1 MRRLRHAV
9 QGSPA
14 YRRFR
19 GFVARATLWARQAR
33 VIVIYRKDLRG
44 PLTPYT
50 ARAPIR
56 IEIATDEALL
66 RRVAALKDNPEDDS
80 DLYVRRA
87 ERGQLCFVAWVGDE
101 PVGINWLAF
110 GEELD
115 EDRVVRMADDEVYG
129 LDAFTVPEW
138 RGHAIHTAL
147 LARMLEYAKE
157 AGYRTAYTQVSAT
170 TRRSRKTHER
180 LNWTVSGRVL
190 HITMPFGR
198 PAIMRRLTG
207 SQHPIV
213 HMYR

>member
-1 MRRLRHAV
+1 VRRLRRRI

-14 YRRFR
+14 YQRFR
-19 GFVARATLWARQAR
+19 AFAARHTLWVRRTR
-33 VIVIYRKDLRG
+33 VIVIYRKDLQG
-44 PLTPYT
+44 PLTPYS
-50 ARAPIR
+50 ARVPIR
-56 IEIATDEALL
+56 IEIAKDEALL
-66 RRVAALKDNPEDDS
+66 RRLAVLKDSPEDDS
-80 DLYVRRA
+80 ELYVRRA
-87 ERGQLCFVAWVGDE
+87 SRGQLCFVAWVDDE
-101 PVGINWLAF
+101 PVGLNWLAF

-115 EDRVVRMADDEVYG
+115 EDRVVRMRDDEVYG
-129 LDAFTVPEW
+129 LDAFTVPAW

-147 LARMLEYAKE
+147 LARMLEHAKE

-180 LNWTVSGRVL
+180 LDWTVSGRVL
-190 HITMPFGR
+190 HVEIPFGR

>member
-1 MRRLRHAV
+1 VRNLRHAI
-9 QGSPA
+9 QGSTA

-19 GFVARATLWARQAR
+19 GFVARHTDWARRTR
-33 VIVIYRKDLRG
+33 VIVIYRKDLRE
-44 PLTPYT
+44 PLTPYP
-50 ARAPIR
+50 ARVPVR

-66 RRVAALKDNPEDDS
+66 RRLAALKDNAEDDS

-87 ERGQLCFVAWVGDE
+87 RRGQLCFVAWVDDE
-101 PVGINWLAF
+101 PVGLNWLAF

-129 LDAFTVPEW
+129 LDAFTVPAW
-138 RGHAIHTAL
+138 RGNAIHTAL
-147 LARMLEYAKE
+147 LARMLEHAKE
-157 AGYRTAYTQVSAT
+157 AGYRTAYTQVNAA

-190 HITMPFGR
+190 HIELPFGR
-198 PAIMRRLTG
+198 PAVMRRLTG

>member
-1 MRRLRHAV
+1 MRRVRHAI
-9 QGSPA
+9 QGSTA

-19 GFVARATLWARQAR
+19 SFVGRATLWARHAR
-33 VIVIYRKDLRG
+33 VIVIYRMDLRG
-44 PLTPYT
+44 PLTPYA
-50 ARAPIR
+50 ARIPIR

-66 RRVAALKDNPEDDS
+66 RRVAGLKDNPEDDS

-87 ERGQLCFVAWVGDE
+87 QRGQLCFVAWVDDE
-101 PVGINWLAF
+101 PVGLNWLAF

-115 EDRVVRMADDEVYG
+115 EDRVVRMGDDEVYG

-138 RGHAIHTAL
+138 RGNAIHTAL

-170 TRRSRKTHER
+170 YRRSRKTHER
-180 LNWTVSGRVL
+180 LHWTVSGRLL
-190 HITMPFGR
+190 HIGMPFGR